1 MLDMKRCVPSLTC
14 RGLLVS
20 SFCQQDGCRHI
31 GRWSLRKSVVSGHGE
46 IVQHGALL
54 YGTLT
59 GQKHIIPILMSKR
72 VLRLLADLI
81 RWVQVYEGLGFL
93 LSSLSVISSLT
104 AVCVT
109 EQSVINFYKL
119 LASAC
124 SMFDGP
130 LILAGCI
137 VFWVQ
142 LEGGH
147 TGPSFWLTLIAGL
160 LHVPRGMVGMN
171 VVWKMLSQ
179 QREQGLHEN

>member
-1 MLDMKRCVPSLTC
+1 MRRFVGDVLYDVGHEALCTFTYLPWIVGVLILSTGWMSPYWQVESEK
-14 RGLLVS
+14 
-20 SFCQQDGCRHI
+20 
-31 GRWSLRKSVVSGHGE
+31 VSGLWTWRDSTTWGF
-46 IVQHGALL
+46 VVWNA
-54 YGTLT
+54 YRT
-59 GQKHIIPILMSKR
+59 
-72 VLRLLADLI
+72 DLI